1 MSSNDPDR
9 RGPRTAAHGLPP
21 LLVDVQ
27 QDQEGHQDLRIEF
40 GFDPA
45 RPFVV
50 TITFI
55 STCQPPVTWCVGR
68 DLLYEG
74 LFSPRGLGDVQVWP
88 AHPGGEPTAWLRL
101 RPYGMPALFELPVL
115 PLAAWLEHGYRIV
128 PAGSD
133 LDGVD
138 WDAVAASILRGGEVP
153 SD

>member
-1 MSSNDPDR
+1 MSSNDPDG

-21 LLVDVQ
+21 LLVDLQ
-27 QDQEGHQDLRIEF
+27 QDHQDLRIEF

-50 TITFI
+50 IITFI
-55 STCQPPVTWCVGR
+55 TTCQPPVTWCIGR
-68 DLLYEG
+68 DLLYQG
-74 LFSPRGLGDVQVWP
+74 LFSLSGLGDVQVWP
-88 AHPGGEPTAWLRL
+88 EHSDGEPTAWLRL
-101 RPYGMPALFELPVL
+101 HPYGLPALFELPVP
-115 PLAAWLEHGYRIV
+115 PLAAWLEHTYRIV

-138 WDAVAASILRGGEVP
+138 WDAVAACILRGGGVL